1 MRKRSI
7 REVDVLSEQRRLLS
21 RADALLAFWSLVL
34 GLGMAAAFGAYRAV
48 NLSDTALSGRFTEFG
63 ANLLWPG
70 VLIIAGVAAVV
81 WFGWKANLD

>member
-1 MRKRSI
+1 MDS
-7 REVDVLSEQRRLLS
+7 LSEQHRLLS
-21 RADALLAFWSLVL
+21 RENALLAFWSLIL
-34 GLGMAAAFGAYRAV
+34 GLGAAAAFGAFRAV
-48 NLSDTALSGRFTEFG
+48 NLSDTAFGGRFAEFG